1 MSINKVE
8 VKIVRRLLGAACVL
22 IVSSVAVDADEF
34 TDVVNS
40 AMELYNEGDISGARE
55 ELDYAVKLLAE
66 IKSDSLSNFLPDA
79 LPGWEKEAA
88 QADGTGMA
96 MAMFGGGTAAAAS
109 YRSDDSE
116 LTITLV
122 ANSPMISSIGAMV
135 SGMSALT
142 GGKPIR
148 IQRTQFGNND
158 GELQGVVDNRILVS
172 VNGSASLEDKQAYL
186 EAMDFGALK
195 DF

>member
-1 MSINKVE
+1 MK
-8 VKIVRRLLGAACVL
+8 RLLISLG
-22 IVSSVAVDADEF
+22 IVFGGSTIASADEF

-40 AMELYNEGDISGARE
+40 AMELYSDGDISGARE
-55 ELDYAVKLLAE
+55 ELDYAVKLLSE
-66 IKSDSLSNFLPDA
+66 LKSESLSAFLPEA
-79 LPGWEKEAA
+79 LPGWTKATAEAEGA
-88 QADGTGMA
+88 GMA
-96 MAMFGGGTAAAAS
+96 MTMFGGGTAAAAN
-109 YRSDDSE
+109 YNSDGSE
-116 LTITLV
+116 LTITIV

-172 VNGSASLEDKQAYL
+172 VTGDADIEDKKAYI
-186 EAMDFGALK
+186 EAMDLKALR